1 MNWRKHLTISAGIGA
16 VISFIYSI
24 FVPYLIRVP
33 EQLYLSYQRW
43 TFFIGF
49 TTVAY
54 FFILSI
60 YFLKSEEEGRE
71 SKKQYI
77 LAIIF
82 ALIAIF
88 GSPALIILYEKIENV
103 LLNGI
108 QFMAMG
114 GVILLSL
121 LPIAVVSTYASF
133 ELKK

>member
-1 MNWRKHLTISAGIGA
+1 MIG
-16 VISFIYSI
+16 
-24 FVPYLIRVP
+24 VP
-33 EQLYLSYQRW
+33 EQFYLSYQRW

-49 TTVAY
+49 STVAY
-54 FFILSI
+54 FFILSV
-60 YFLKSEEEGRE
+60 YFLKIQESGRE
-71 SKKQYI
+71 TKKHKF

-88 GSPALIILYEKIENV
+88 GFPALIILYENIESIS
-103 LLNGI
+103 LNDL
-108 QFMAMG
+108 QFMVMG

>member
-1 MNWRKHLTISAGIGA
+1 MDI
-16 VISFIYSI
+16 
-24 FVPYLIRVP
+24 
-33 EQLYLSYQRW
+33 LYR
-43 TFFIGF
+43 IHDCN
-49 TTVAY
+49 
-54 FFILSI
+54 ILLYI
-60 YFLKSEEEGRE
+60 KYIFLKKQEKSKE
-71 SKKQYI
+71 SKRQY
-77 LAIIF
+77 LMAIIF

-88 GSPALIILYEKIENV
+88 GFPALIILYEKIENV